1 MKRAFGTVLT
11 LVVVMGIITIG
22 VGAQVG
28 FRSTTLHQGKTTV
41 VGQTLPVHI
50 TASIEEIAPGGEIGR
65 HRRPNPTFVYVI
77 EGTLT
82 VNIDGHSPKTFAAG
96 QFYLEAINLWSN
108 AFNPGPDP
116 TKLLVVYASEDARP
130 PSIVRP

>member
-1 MKRAFGTVLT
+1 MKRVIGTVLA
-11 LVVVMGIITIG
+11 LVVVIGIITIG

-28 FRSTTLHQGKTTV
+28 FRSTTLYQGKTTV

-65 HRRPNPTFVYVI
+65 YRRPNPTSVYVL
-77 EGTLT
+77 EGMLT
-82 VNIDGHSPKTFAAG
+82 VNIDGHGPKTFTAG

-108 AFNPGPDP
+108 VFNPGPGP
-116 TKLLVVYASEDARP
+116 TKLLVVYASEDAK